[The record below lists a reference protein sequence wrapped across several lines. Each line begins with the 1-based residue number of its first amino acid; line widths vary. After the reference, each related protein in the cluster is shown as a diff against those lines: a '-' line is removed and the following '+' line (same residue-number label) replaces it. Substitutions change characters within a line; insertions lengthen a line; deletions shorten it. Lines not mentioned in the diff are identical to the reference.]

1 MVTGSEGILNLDIIK
16 GYRVYNYSNMLVIQ
30 ATEAQPPKNCE
41 QKSIQI
47 KHNISSFVQS
57 HNFLLLP
64 KCFLKSMFT
73 CFSSYCPLSLTAP
86 SSAPPSPSCRLTPS
100 SDFVSPYLI
109 CGPSQSVGLQPRG
122 RCGRKHWCWR

>member
-30 ATEAQPPKNCE
+30 ATEAQPPKDRD

-57 HNFLLLP
+57 HNFLLSEALWL
-64 KCFLKSMFT
+64 KCFLNAS
-73 CFSSYCPLSLTAP
+73 
-86 SSAPPSPSCRLTPS
+86 
-100 SDFVSPYLI
+100 
-109 CGPSQSVGLQPRG
+109 
-122 RCGRKHWCWR
+122 